1 MRQPRLL
8 RSLLL
13 ALFLVCQFC
22 LASLAQAA
30 QPSGIV
36 LVAFGTSVDSAK
48 SSLMDMEAAY
58 AKAFPDTPLLWAY
71 TSDKI
76 RAKLAREGHKVF
88 SVREALDECA
98 RSGLVDVRV
107 QSLHI
112 TPGEEFSQLQRL
124 LVRYVTLH
132 PTRFDHVWL
141 GHPLLESSRDLEEV
155 LCAVM
160 GTLPAARTAR
170 DAVVLMGHGNN
181 RGPGDLTLACVA
193 TAFNTSDP
201 RVFLATVEGG
211 NGFAELVH
219 EIEAQKPDKVYLQ
232 PFMLVAGDHA
242 QNDLAGED
250 EESWASQLKACGLKV
265 EARLTGLG
273 SLPGIQNI
281 FVRHTA
287 ETTDDLVHPAKI
299 F

>member
-8 RSLLL
+8 CSLLL
-13 ALFLVCQFC
+13 TLVLACQFC

-36 LVAFGTSVDSAK
+36 LVAFGTSVDAAR
-48 SSLMDMEAAY
+48 SSLQAVEAAY
-58 AKAFPDTPLLWAY
+58 AKAYPDTPLIWAY
-71 TSDKI
+71 TSDTI
-76 RAKLAREGHKVF
+76 RTKLAREGQKVF

-98 RSGLVDVRV
+98 RLGIVDVRV

-124 LVRYVTLH
+124 LVRYVTLY

-141 GHPLLESSRDLEEV
+141 GHPLLESSRDLEDV

-160 GTLPAARTAR
+160 DSLPATRTAR
-170 DAVVLMGHGNN
+170 DAVVLMAHGNS

-201 RVFLATVEGG
+201 RVFLATVEGA
-211 NGFAELVH
+211 NGFAELVPVLEDQH
-219 EIEAQKPDKVYLQ
+219 PARVYLQ

-242 QNDLAGED
+242 RNDLAGED
-250 EESWASQLKACGLKV
+250 SSSWASQLKARGLEV
-265 EARLTGLG
+265 EVCLTGLG
-273 SLPGIQNI
+273 TLPGIQHI

-287 ETTDDLVHPAKI
+287 ETTDDLVHPAKT